1 MPGLEFIKD
10 NFAFIITIIQ
20 FAVGAVMVYLSQ
32 KFAAKAD
39 VEKVKSKVNAMENS
53 IKHLEEALKHLP
65 DMETCHKLTNKIVH
79 LDGKITSV
87 DRSLD
92 ERSKNFEKL
101 DNRMQRQIELQAEF
115 LRRIKIYP
123 GVSDE

>member
-10 NFAFIITIIQ
+10 NFALIITIIQ

-53 IKHLEEALKHLP
+53 IQHLEEALKHLP
-65 DMETCHKLTNKIVH
+65 DMETCNKLTNKIVH
-79 LDGKITSV
+79 LDARITSV

-92 ERSKNFEKL
+92 ERSRHLEKL

-115 LRRIKIYP
+115 LRRIKILP